1 MPILEEKVAIITGAS
16 SGIGRAAAI
25 LFAAEGARVIVA
37 ARREKELRELVDEIE
52 QAAGSAV
59 ALAGDVTD
67 EQYQKALVDLAASQ
81 FGGLDIAFNNA
92 GTLGELTGAAEM
104 TGSNWRDVLD
114 VNLTSGFLGAKH
126 QIPAMLTRGG
136 GSIIFTSS
144 FVGYTTGMPGMSAYG
159 ASKAGLV
166 GLTLGL
172 ASELGPQGIRV
183 NALLPGGTDTAMARE
198 VANTPEI
205 EAYVRNLHAMQ
216 RTASP
221 DEIAGAA
228 LFLASGAS
236 SFMTGQALVVDG
248 GFSVYRG

>member
-1 MPILEEKVAIITGAS
+1 MSILENHVAIVTGAS
-16 SGIGRAAAI
+16 SGIGHAAAK
-25 LFAAEGARVIVA
+25 LFAKEGAHVVVG
-37 ARREKELRELVDEIE
+37 ARRETALNELVAEIGE
-52 QAAGSAV
+52 GRSNAV
-59 ALAGDVTD
+59 ALPGDVAD
-67 EQYQKALVDLAASQ
+67 EAFQKALVDLAVSR

-92 GTLGELTGAAEM
+92 GMLGELTSTPEM
-104 TGSNWRDVLD
+104 TADNWQNVMD
-114 VNLTSGFLGAKH
+114 VNLTSGFLGAKY
-126 QIPAMLTRGG
+126 QVPAMQKRNG

-172 ASELGPQGIRV
+172 ASEFGQQGIRV

-205 EAYVRNLHAMQ
+205 EDYVRRLHAMK

-221 DEIAGAA
+221 GEIAEAA

-236 SFMTGQALVVDG
+236 SFMTGQTLIVDG
-248 GFSVYRG
+248 GFSVHRA

>member
-1 MPILEEKVAIITGAS
+1 MPILENKVAIVTGAS
-16 SGIGRAAAI
+16 SGIGRAAAK
-25 LFAAEGARVIVA
+25 LFAAEGAYVVA
-37 ARREKELRELVDEIE
+37 GARREVELNKLVEEIE
-52 QAAGSAV
+52 GAGGNAV
-59 ALAGDVTD
+59 AIAGDVAD
-67 EQYQKALVDLAASQ
+67 EAFQKALVELAVSR

-92 GTLGELTGAAEM
+92 GILGELMGIPEM
-104 TGSNWRDVLD
+104 TADNWRNVID

-126 QIPAMLTRGG
+126 QIPALQNRTG

-166 GLTLGL
+166 GLTIGL
-172 ASELGPQGIRV
+172 ASEYGPEGIRI
-183 NALLPGGTDTAMARE
+183 NALLPGGTDTAMARQ

-205 EAYVRNLHAMQ
+205 EGYVRNLHAMK

-221 DEIAGAA
+221 DEIAEAA

-236 SFMTGQALVVDG
+236 SFMTGQTLIVDG
-248 GFSVYRG
+248 GFSVHRG

>member
-1 MPILEEKVAIITGAS
+1 MPILENKVAIVTGAS
-16 SGIGRAAAI
+16 SGIGRAAAK
-25 LFAAEGARVIVA
+25 LFAAEGAYIVA
-37 ARREKELRELVDEIE
+37 GARREEELSKLGEEIE
-52 QAAGSAV
+52 GAGGNAV
-59 ALAGDVTD
+59 AIAGDVAD
-67 EQYQKALVDLAASQ
+67 EAFQKALVDLAVSR

-92 GTLGELTGAAEM
+92 GTLGELMGIPEM
-104 TGSNWRDVLD
+104 TADNWRNVID

-126 QIPAMLTRGG
+126 QIPALQNRTG

-166 GLTLGL
+166 GLTIGL
-172 ASELGPQGIRV
+172 ASEYGPEGIRI
-183 NALLPGGTDTAMARE
+183 NALLPGGTDTAMARQ

-205 EAYVRNLHAMQ
+205 EGYVRNLHAMK

-221 DEIAGAA
+221 DEIAEAA

-236 SFMTGQALVVDG
+236 SFMTGQTLIVDG
-248 GFSVYRG
+248 GFSVHRG